1 MPLGRRTDHRYR
13 RHRFNSS
20 VVLALAGAL
29 SICAGIAIAAQI
41 GAFYL
46 HSSIAGGA
54 LVRQE
59 SKAIAAAAGNTTAC
73 RATGGGQ
80 GGQGAAAQGDTA
92 QGDTAQGAAEPDGL
106 LEAPVLGLV
115 APVLQG
121 TGDSVLSDAVGHNP
135 ASAWPGQSGTSV
147 LSAHD
152 VTWFSHIGQLRAG
165 NEIRYVTPCRTYTF
179 TVTSHVIV
187 SDDSPVYS
195 TGAARLVLD
204 TCYPLDALYITSSRY
219 LVYASLVSSSP
230 THPTADVPVSWPTPA
245 VPAPAPLAAQG
256 LGLTTNDTPL
266 GTFRLEGSASTAW
279 AQSSAP
285 LRFEAAALAAYFGI
299 ERSAGQEKADW
310 WRDLAP
316 SVPIAAAGPL
326 WGGQITTYISAL
338 EVTLR
343 ATGTRPVAAA
353 LAATVTI
360 TGPDG
365 PADYDLT
372 VGETVSG
379 GKLYV
384 TRVRVIPAG

>member
-1 MPLGRRTDHRYR
+1 MPLGRHGDHRYR
-13 RHRFNSS
+13 HHRFNSS
-20 VVLALAGAL
+20 VVLALAGVL

-59 SKAIAAAAGNTTAC
+59 SKAIAAAVGNAAAC
-73 RATGGGQ
+73 QAAPGGGD
-80 GGQGAAAQGDTA
+80 GGQGAA
-92 QGDTAQGAAEPDGL
+92 EPEGL
-106 LEAPVLGLV
+106 LEAPILGLV

-135 ASAWPGQSGTSV
+135 SSVWPGQAGTSV

-204 TCYPLDALYITSSRY
+204 TCYPLDALWITSSRY
-219 LVYASLVSSSP
+219 LVYATLVSSSP
-230 THPTADVPVSWPTPA
+230 THPSAEVPGSWPAPT

-256 LGLTTNDTPL
+256 LGLATNDAPL
-266 GTFRLEGSASTAW
+266 GTFHLDGSPSSAW

-285 LRFEAAALAAYFGI
+285 FRFEAAALAAYFGI
-299 ERSAGQEKADW
+299 ARSAAQEKPAW

-316 SVPIAAAGPL
+316 SVPASAAGPL
-326 WGGQITTYISAL
+326 WDGQITAYVSAL

-343 ATGTRPVAAA
+343 AVGTQPVAAT
-353 LAATVTI
+353 LAATVTV

-365 PADYDLT
+365 SASYDLT

-379 GKLYV
+379 GELLV
-384 TRVRVIPAG
+384 TRVRAAPAG